1 MVRGRQISQE
11 TTFGNYRTVGGLV
24 VPHEITIGANGRP
37 ERVRIVVETVEL
49 NASIDDQRFRLP
61 ARTRR

>member
-1 MVRGRQISQE
+1 M
-11 TTFGNYRTVGGLV
+11 GGLV
-24 VPHEITIGANGRP
+24 VPHEITIGAQGRP

-49 NASIDDQRFRLP
+49 NASIDDQRFRMP